1 MIYICTGRENFTMN
15 VYDFDNTIY
24 DGESC
29 KDMFFYLLKKDLS
42 LLKLVPVVLY
52 AFAKYKRG
60 KITIEKA
67 IEKYAP
73 KIENYFQKKSY
84 LLTDT
89 VEFWDRHMQKIKG
102 FYSVQQRPDDLIL
115 TATPEIFMEEV
126 CKSMGVKNYIGTT
139 VDTDVGKITRICL
152 RENKIKAF
160 FENYPDGKI
169 ESFYTDSPKNDFPLI
184 EIAENAYVVK
194 GNKIEKI
201 K

>member
-1 MIYICTGRENFTMN
+1 
-15 VYDFDNTIY
+15 
-24 DGESC
+24 
-29 KDMFFYLLKKDLS
+29 
-42 LLKLVPVVLY
+42 
-52 AFAKYKRG
+52 
-60 KITIEKA
+60 
-67 IEKYAP
+67 
-73 KIENYFQKKSY
+73 
-84 LLTDT
+84 
-89 VEFWDRHMQKIKG
+89 
-102 FYSVQQRPDDLIL
+102 
-115 TATPEIFMEEV
+115 
-126 CKSMGVKNYIGTT
+126 MGVKNYIGTT

>member
-1 MIYICTGRENFTMN
+1 MN

-42 LLKLVPVVLY
+42 LLKLAPVVLY

-102 FYSVQQRPDDLIL
+102 FYSVQQRSDDLIL

-126 CKSMGVKNYIGTT
+126 CKRMGVKNYIGTT